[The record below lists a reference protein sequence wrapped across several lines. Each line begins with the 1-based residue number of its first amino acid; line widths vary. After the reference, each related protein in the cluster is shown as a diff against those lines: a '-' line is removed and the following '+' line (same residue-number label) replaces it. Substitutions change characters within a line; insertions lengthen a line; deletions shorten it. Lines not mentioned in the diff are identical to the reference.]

1 MEPGQVVE
9 YIESQKILCA
19 VVLEAKNLRLRLLS
33 ENNREVKLSAGR
45 LLHRSTERLD
55 PTMGRDKLTARLKEI
70 AARRKALSLT
80 VDIQGLWE
88 VLQEEQSAV
97 DLTTLTALSFP
108 EHANSE
114 QESAVMRALF
124 DDRLYFKFGPDQFH
138 PHPAAKVEEMIAQ
151 RARQEQEERL
161 VEQGGAWMKSV
172 LSGPAAA
179 GRPELADD
187 IVPILISYYLFE
199 KESPRRD
206 LGRAMLK
213 RAGVGSIETIFDFLV
228 RIGVWQP
235 NENLDLLREGVT
247 DAFPEAIQRRAASLA
262 DHPPTAEEGRR
273 DLRELALMTID
284 GPSTQDFDDALSI
297 TPQGDHFVIGIHIS
311 DVGHYLGRHDP
322 IDQEAMGRASSIYL
336 PDRKI
341 SMLPESLSVGICS
354 LKQDQ
359 DRPAISTLVTLTP
372 NAEVVA
378 YDIVPSL
385 IRVSRQ
391 LTYQDADALTETDTQ
406 MRALHA
412 IARNYRSRRLDD
424 GALIIELPE
433 IAIRI
438 DANGK
443 PMVTRIDRENPS
455 HLFVSELMI
464 LANSLAAR
472 FLSEKGLPAIFRSQA
487 EPRERL
493 FKRDQGSLFQ
503 SWMQRKQINR
513 FNLSSS
519 PEPHAGLGVAAYV
532 TCTSPIRKYFDLMT
546 QRQLRAALG
555 LEKPYQ
561 AEAID
566 AAIAALAEPMA
577 RVGRLQYRRHRY
589 WLLKYLEGRIG
600 TKEEAVILYKRRGAY
615 FILLPQYLIECPL
628 AGAENIK
635 FKPEDLVQVT
645 IQHVNARKDVITVY
659 LG

>member
-88 VLQEEQSAV
+88 VLQEEETAF
-97 DLTTLTALSFP
+97 DLATLTALCFP

-124 DDRLYFKFGPDQFH
+124 DDRLYFKFGPDEFH

-151 RARQEQEERL
+151 RARQEQEARL
-161 VEQGGAWMKSV
+161 VEQGGVWMKSI

-199 KESPRRD
+199 KDSTRRD
-206 LGRAMLK
+206 LGRAMIK
-213 RAGVGSIETIFDFLV
+213 RAGVGSLETIFDFLV

-235 NENLDLLREGVT
+235 NENLDLLREGVR
-247 DAFPEAIQRRAASLA
+247 DAFPEAIQRRAAILA
-262 DHPPTAEEGRR
+262 DHPPTAGDGRR
-273 DLRELALMTID
+273 DLRELTLMTID

-297 TPQGDHFVIGIHIS
+297 TTQDDHYMIGIHIS

-341 SMLPESLSVGICS
+341 SMLPEPLSVGICS
-354 LKQDQ
+354 LKQGQ
-359 DRPAISTLVTLTP
+359 DRPAISTLVTLTA

-378 YDIVPSL
+378 YEIVPSL

-391 LTYQDADALTETDTQ
+391 LTYQDADTLTETDTQ
-406 MRALHA
+406 MRTLHA
-412 IARNYRSRRLDD
+412 IARNYRNRRLDD

-464 LANSLAAR
+464 LANNLAAR

-532 TCTSPIRKYFDLMT
+532 TCTSPIRKYFDLVT

-555 LEKPYQ
+555 LEKPYLT
-561 AEAID
+561 EEID

-589 WLLKYLEGRIG
+589 WLLKYLEGRVG
-600 TKEEAVILYKRRGAY
+600 TKEEAVILHKRRGGY

-635 FKPEDLVQVT
+635 LKPEDLVQVT

>member
-55 PTMGRDKLTARLKEI
+55 PSMGRDKLTARLKEI

-88 VLQEEQSAV
+88 VLQEEETAF
-97 DLTTLTALSFP
+97 DLATLTTLCFP

-124 DDRLYFKFGPDQFH
+124 DDRLYFKFGPDEFH

-151 RARQEQEERL
+151 RARQEQEARI
-161 VEQGGAWMKSV
+161 VEQGGVWMKSV

-199 KESPRRD
+199 KDSPRRD
-206 LGRAMLK
+206 LGRDMIK
-213 RAGVGSIETIFDFLV
+213 RAGVGSLETIFDFLV
-228 RIGVWQP
+228 KIGVWQP
-235 NENLDLLREGVT
+235 NENLDLLREGIRDT
-247 DAFPEAIQRRAASLA
+247 FPETIQRRAATLA
-262 DHPPTAEEGRR
+262 DHPPTAADGRR
-273 DLRELALMTID
+273 DLRELTLMTID

-297 TPQGDHFVIGIHIS
+297 TTQGDHYVIGIHIS

-341 SMLPESLSVGICS
+341 SMLPEPLSVGICS

-359 DRPAISTLVTLTP
+359 DRPAISTLVTLTA

-412 IARNYRSRRLDD
+412 IAQKYRSRRLDD

-433 IAIRI
+433 VAIRI

-532 TCTSPIRKYFDLMT
+532 TCTSPIRKYFDLVT

-555 LEKPYQ
+555 LEKPYLT
-561 AEAID
+561 EEID

-589 WLLKYLEGRIG
+589 WLLKYLEGRVG
-600 TKEEAVILYKRRGAY
+600 TKEEAVILHKRRGGY

-635 FKPEDLVQVT
+635 LKPEDLVQVT